1 MNTAVINI
9 KTEAEVKRQSQKIAK
24 EMGISLSGLIN
35 GFLKQLVRTKRV
47 EFTLDETPNAYLRG
61 VMKRAEKN
69 YKTDKTSPI
78 FTDNQK
84 LIKDDPKRYRHI
96 DTMVNWLEK
105 QGI

>member
-9 KTEAEVKRQSQKIAK
+9 KTEAEVKRQSQKIAR

-35 GFLKQLVRTKRV
+35 GFLKQLVRTKKV

-61 VMKRAEKN
+61 IMKRAEKD
-69 YKTDKTSPI
+69 YKTGNVSPL
-78 FTDNQK
+78 FDNAQEA
-84 LIKDDPKRYRHI
+84 IE
-96 DTMVNWLEK
+96 WLEK